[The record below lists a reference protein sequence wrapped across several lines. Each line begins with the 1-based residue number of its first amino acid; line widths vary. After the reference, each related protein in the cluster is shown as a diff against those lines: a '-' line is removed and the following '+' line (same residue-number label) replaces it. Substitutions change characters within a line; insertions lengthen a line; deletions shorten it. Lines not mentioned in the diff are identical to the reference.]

1 MAQRVYVH
9 KARIHEDGTV
19 AGASNVFSVGGMSDS
34 EFLLIPAEDAESIRV
49 SLRYL
54 LRLVKHQDDSVSGR
68 DAAIKQIERDIENME
83 PNK

>member
-1 MAQRVYVH
+1 MAQRVYVS
-9 KARIHEDGTV
+9 AWEAESYVEDGATLHTEDDPIGDAV
-19 AGASNVFSVGGMSDS
+19 
-34 EFLLIPAEDAESIRV
+34 EFLLLPAEDAESIRV